1 MKKYT
6 VGFIFSDDFKNVLL
20 IKKTKPADQAG
31 LFNVI
36 GGKFEE
42 FDIDA
47 AACVSREVKEETGLD
62 IPPDFWA
69 EVGSYSDNEYYYVSI
84 LTSIVPFSTLSD
96 AKSLTEEE
104 VSIISMDKLDDVPF
118 ANMAR
123 EMLEHCRKVYI

>member
-31 LFNVI
+31 LFNGI

-62 IPPDFWA
+62 IPPDFGQKLA
-69 EVGSYSDNEYYYVSI
+69 LI
-84 LTSIVPFSTLSD
+84 LITN
-96 AKSLTEEE
+96 
-104 VSIISMDKLDDVPF
+104 IIMFLF
-118 ANMAR
+118 
-123 EMLEHCRKVYI
+123 

>member
-31 LFNVI
+31 LFNGI

-42 FDIDA
+42 FDLDA
-47 AACVSREVKEETGLD
+47 PACVSREVKEETGLD
-62 IPPDFWA
+62 ISPDLWA

-84 LTSIVPFSTLSD
+84 LTSVVPYNTLIE
-96 AKSLTEEE
+96 AKSLTEED
-104 VSIISMDKLDDVPF
+104 VSVVSMESLDDISF

>member
-1 MKKYT
+1 MT
-6 VGFIFSDDFKNVLL
+6 GVLL
-20 IKKTKPADQAG
+20 IGHSARAHVLAETFKRNKNVK
-31 LFNVI
+31 LFSFMKSKNPGVVELSE
-36 GGKFEE
+36 KF
-42 FDIDA
+42 
-47 AACVSREVKEETGLD
+47 
-62 IPPDFWA
+62 

>member
-31 LFNVI
+31 LFNGI

-84 LTSIVPFSTLSD
+84 LTSIVPVSTLSD